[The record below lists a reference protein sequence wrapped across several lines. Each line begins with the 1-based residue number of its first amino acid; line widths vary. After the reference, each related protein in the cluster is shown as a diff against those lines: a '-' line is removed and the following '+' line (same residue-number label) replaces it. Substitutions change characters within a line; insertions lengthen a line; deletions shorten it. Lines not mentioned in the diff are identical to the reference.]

1 MSDGPN
7 SLGEY
12 LRARRAL
19 VTPEQ
24 AGIPQLGT
32 RRVPGL
38 RREEVAMLAGISADY
53 YLRLEQGRDRGPS
66 TQVLESLARVLRLD
80 AAGLDYLLGLAQ
92 GQSRRPRRRERRREV
107 VPENILALLDTITF
121 PGFVESRYFDI
132 LAANPLAA
140 ILSPRFVVGRNRVR
154 DFFLEPAEQDF
165 YSDWENS
172 ARGII
177 AGFRTSVGSDLDDP
191 RFVEIVG
198 ELSLASDLFR
208 TLWARQDVVRR
219 GGTTMTVHHPE
230 AGALTLYREKLPI
243 PGTAGQVLA
252 LWHAPAASP
261 AAEKLA
267 LLASYALS
275 VRDPASDP
283 DSEPAQAAPIRRT
296 ADSGRPDA

>member
-1 MSDGPN
+1 MGDGPN
-7 SLGEY
+7 ALGEY

-24 AGIPQLGT
+24 AGIPQLGA

-80 AAGLDYLLGLAQ
+80 AAGLEYLLGLAH
-92 GQSRRPRRRERRREV
+92 GRPRRPRRRERRREA
-107 VPENILALLDTITF
+107 VPENIHALLDAVTF
-121 PGFVESRYFDI
+121 PAFVESRYFDI

-140 ILSPRFVVGRNRVR
+140 VLSPRFVVGRNRVR
-154 DFFLEPAEQDF
+154 DFFLEPAERDF
-165 YSDWENS
+165 YPDWENS

-177 AGFRTSVGSDLDDP
+177 AGFRASVGSDLDDP

-219 GGTTMTVHHPE
+219 EGTTMTVHHPE
-230 AGALTLYREKLPI
+230 AGALTLYREKLPL

-252 LWHAPAASP
+252 LWHAPAGSP

-267 LLASYALS
+267 LLASYALA
-275 VRDPASDP
+275 RDPASGP
-283 DSEPAQAAPIRRT
+283 DGEPARAAHPSPR
-296 ADSGRPDA
+296 GPRPT